1 MSEKRNHIFPVE
13 KAGSLDSRIRGWFFN
28 PKKILGPYVK
38 EGTTALDIGCGPGFF
53 TVPLAQMAGTTGHVV
68 AADLQEEMLRKV
80 HMKIKGTCLEKRVTL
95 HKCEEDGIHFSEM
108 VDFILLF
115 YVVHEVSAKEALF
128 RELQS
133 VLKVNGRMLVAEPPF
148 RVSKKEFE
156 KTIRKAGDA
165 GFVVVERPGIFP
177 NYVAVLK
184 RNS

>member
-1 MSEKRNHIFPVE
+1 MNEKRNHIYPVE

-38 EGTTALDIGCGPGFF
+38 EGTTVLDIGCGPGFF
-53 TVPLAQMAGTTGHVV
+53 TVPLAQMVGTTGRVV
-68 AADLQEEMLRKV
+68 AADLQEEMLQKV
-80 HMKIKGTCLEKRVTL
+80 RMKIKGTGIEKRVTL
-95 HKCEEDGIHFSEM
+95 HKCKEDGIHFSEM

-115 YVVHEVSAKEALF
+115 HVVHEVPEKGALF

-133 VLKVNGRMLVAEPPF
+133 MLKVDGCILMAEPPF

-156 KTIRKAGDA
+156 KTIREAGTA
-165 GFVVVERPGIFP
+165 GFVVIERPKIFP
-177 NYVAVLK
+177 SKVAVLK